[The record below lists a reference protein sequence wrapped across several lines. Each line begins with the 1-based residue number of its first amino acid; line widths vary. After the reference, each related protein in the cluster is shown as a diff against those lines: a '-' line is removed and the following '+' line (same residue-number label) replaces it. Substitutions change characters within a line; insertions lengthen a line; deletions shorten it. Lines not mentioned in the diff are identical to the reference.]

1 MNIVVGKKQPFGETI
16 DVGDWI
22 DRMNTRSIRVSVII
36 PNYNYE
42 QFVGAAIDS
51 ALAIDWPNV
60 EVIVVDDGSTDGS
73 RAVIERYTGRV
84 TSIFQKNAGQL
95 IACSNGFAQ
104 SKGDLILFL
113 DSDDLVD
120 PSIIREAVAVSRPGV
135 SKVQFQMQ
143 TIDELGNLL
152 GSFHPQY
159 KGIPTSDQIRR
170 WLINTTSYPSP
181 PGSGNIYS
189 KDLVKK
195 VFQLCPAIHDTASDS
210 ALITAAPLFGDVMVV
225 DKPLVFYRIHGRN
238 DGSLTS
244 LDANR
249 LRAQL
254 EKAMARSAYAQMVG
268 NSLGITI
275 ADQAMFQ
282 SLTIGAYRVASFCL
296 EPALHPIHADTRIR
310 ILFDMVRAALIPQGF
325 PLQGIVTWI
334 TWTLLVV
341 ASPNSVAK
349 FLILWRFAP
358 TTRPKVLQSFLC
370 RIGVLR

>member
-1 MNIVVGKKQPFGETI
+1 MKSLK
-16 DVGDWI
+16 
-22 DRMNTRSIRVSVII
+22 VSVII

-73 RAVIERYTGRV
+73 RAVIKRYADRV
-84 TSIFQKNAGQL
+84 TTIFQENAGQL
-95 IACSNGFAQ
+95 IACSNGFAR

-113 DSDDLVD
+113 DSDDMVD
-120 PSIIREAVAVSRPGV
+120 PSIIRKAAAVSRPGV
-135 SKVQFQMQ
+135 SKVQFQMK
-143 TIDELGNLL
+143 TIDELGNSL

-159 KGIPTSDQIRR
+159 KVIPTSDQIRR

-225 DKPLVFYRIHGRN
+225 DKPLVSYRIHGRN
-238 DGSLTS
+238 DGALTS
-244 LDANR
+244 LDAKR
-249 LRAQL
+249 LRVQL
-254 EKAMARSAYAQMVG
+254 ETAMARSAYAQILG

-282 SLTIGAYRVASFCL
+282 SLAIGAYRLASFCL
-296 EPALHPIHADTRIR
+296 EPALHPIHADTRMR

>member
-1 MNIVVGKKQPFGETI
+1 MNMVVGKKQAFGETI

-143 TIDELGNLL
+143 TIDELGNSL

-159 KGIPTSDQIRR
+159 KVIPTSDQIRR

-225 DKPLVFYRIHGRN
+225 DKPLVSYRIHGRN
-238 DGSLTS
+238 DGALTS
-244 LDANR
+244 LDAKR

-254 EKAMARSAYAQMVG
+254 KKAMARSAYAQMVG

-282 SLTIGAYRVASFCL
+282 SLAVGAYRLASFCL
-296 EPALHPIHADTRIR
+296 APALHPIPADTRMR
-310 ILFDMVRAALIPQGF
+310 ILFDMVRAAFIPQG
-325 PLQGIVTWI
+325 LSVQSIVTWI

-341 ASPNSVAK
+341 ASPNSIAK
-349 FLILWRFAP
+349 FLLLWRFAP
-358 TTRPKVLQSFLC
+358 TTRPKGLQSFLC

>member
-1 MNIVVGKKQPFGETI
+1 MKSLK
-16 DVGDWI
+16 
-22 DRMNTRSIRVSVII
+22 VSVII

-84 TSIFQKNAGQL
+84 TTIFQENAGSL
-95 IACSNGFAQ
+95 IACSNGFAR

-120 PSIIREAVAVSRPGV
+120 PSIIREAVAISRPGV
-135 SKVQFQMQ
+135 SKVQFQMK
-143 TIDELGNLL
+143 TIDELGNSL

-159 KGIPTSDQIRR
+159 KVIPTSDQIRR

-225 DKPLVFYRIHGRN
+225 DKPLVSYRIHGRN
-238 DGSLTS
+238 DGALSS
-244 LDANR
+244 LDAKR

-275 ADQAMFQ
+275 AGQAMFQ
-282 SLTIGAYRVASFCL
+282 SLAIGPYRLASFCL
-296 EPALHPIHADTRIR
+296 APALHPIHADTRTR
-310 ILFDMVRAALIPQGF
+310 ILFDMVRAAFIPQGL
-325 PLQGIVTWI
+325 PAQSICALI

-341 ASPNSVAK
+341 TSPN
-349 FLILWRFAP
+349 
-358 TTRPKVLQSFLC
+358 
-370 RIGVLR
+370 

>member
-1 MNIVVGKKQPFGETI
+1 MNIVIGKKQPFGKTV
-16 DVGDWI
+16 DVGDSI
-22 DRMNTRSIRVSVII
+22 DRINTRSLKVSVII

-42 QFVGAAIDS
+42 QFVGATIDS

-73 RAVIERYTGRV
+73 RAVIKRYADRV
-84 TSIFQKNAGQL
+84 TTIFQENAGQL

-143 TIDELGNLL
+143 TIDAVGNSL

-159 KGIPTSDQIRR
+159 KIIPTSDQIRR

-189 KDLVKK
+189 RDLVKK
-195 VFQLCPAIHDTASDS
+195 VFQVCPAIHDTFSDS
-210 ALITAAPLFGDVMVV
+210 ALLTAAPFFGDVIVV

-238 DGSLTS
+238 DGTVTS
-244 LDANR
+244 LDAKR
-249 LRAQL
+249 LRGQL
-254 EKAMARSAYAQMVG
+254 EKAMARSAYAKMIG
-268 NSLGITI
+268 NSLCIRIG
-275 ADQAMFQ
+275 DQAMFQ
-282 SLTIGAYRVASFCL
+282 SLSILPYRLASFCL
-296 EPALHPIHADTRIR
+296 TPALHPIHADSRMR
-310 ILFDMVRAALIPQGF
+310 ILFDMVRAAFIPQGL
-325 PLQGIVTWI
+325 PVQSIVTWI

-341 ASPNSVAK
+341 MSPNSIAK

-358 TTRPKVLQSFLC
+358 TTRPKALQRFLC